1 MKKPMKRLALVFLGP
16 VAFLGLLE
24 GFLFLTGHFEP
35 VHVLKRTLHEGRT
48 YWVTNPDYGPFA
60 LRRPDSPMPHH
71 VWLPE
76 KKDPSKLRV
85 VMLGES
91 AVAGFPSEEYSLGRL
106 TRVLWNESHPDRPME
121 MATVAMVGANSHIL
135 RDFAIESMQMR
146 PDVLVIYSGNN
157 EVIGPYGPVSNFTGA
172 LSKRWMVRASM
183 FVRNTRIG
191 RAMETAMATLG
202 RAISDNGKKSWRG
215 LDEHSRAFLA
225 ADDPALEAMLAQTRE
240 NYRDIIEAA
249 RRHNC
254 KVLICI
260 PAVNINDWPP
270 LASAVND
277 SVSAQREYEWAQT
290 LEREGRMAKAWP
302 HYRRACDL
310 DLLRFRADSR
320 VRQVQR
326 DLVAGI
332 SSPDIG
338 MVDADLWLHEW
349 NPTFRTD
356 REYFLEHVHLTFE
369 GRVAVAALITDG
381 IAELTGEVPPAGIG
395 REGYTGIAQWWE
407 NFPSRAQAAKDR
419 VLFTEFDDAYL
430 WDATQHL
437 LGMKVFSG
445 MADIATRREEI
456 GAKAADLRARGQS
469 GWTTERIE
477 SARAAAAAKEPLDGW
492 VDLKAAELLANL
504 GTFRQARPHIAT
516 ARDKFPRLAQ
526 VHMAFAQEAL
536 RDGQPRVALGHLADM
551 AELLPAGARPAAVYA
566 EAHLK
571 AGESEQAIPYLRKMT
586 EANPQDTGAWLQLAE
601 ALAETDQANQAIVT
615 CRRGLEK
622 AGQNPA
628 LMARLARL
636 LAERDTASSD
646 ELEESLDLA
655 RTAVQLDPEN
665 HAHGETLALALMVNG
680 YDDEAKTE
688 AGRIIA
694 QAYATGDYDIVTSIN
709 QTLNR
714 ARKKENP

>member
-1 MKKPMKRLALVFLGP
+1 MKKPTKRLALVVLGP
-16 VAFLGLLE
+16 VVFLGLLE
-24 GFLFLTGHFEP
+24 GFLFLTGRFEP
-35 VHVLKRTLHEGRT
+35 VRVLQRAVHEGRA
-48 YWVTNPDYGPFA
+48 YWATNPDYGPFA

-76 KKDPSKLRV
+76 EKDPSKLRV

-106 TRVLWNESHPDRPME
+106 TRVLWNESYPERPME
-121 MATVAMVGANSHIL
+121 VATMAMVGANSHIL
-135 RDFAIESMQMR
+135 RDFAIEALQMQ

-172 LSKRWMVRASM
+172 LSARWMVRASM

-191 RAMETAMATLG
+191 RAMESAMHSLG
-202 RAISDNGKKSWRG
+202 RVLSGEKSWQG
-215 LDEHSRAFLA
+215 LDEHSQAFLA
-225 ADDPALEAMLAQTRE
+225 TDDPALDAMLAQTRE
-240 NYRDIIEAA
+240 NYRDIIDAA

-254 KVLICI
+254 KVLVCI
-260 PAVNINDWPP
+260 PAVNLNDWPP

-277 SVSAQREYEWAQT
+277 TVSAQREYEWAQT
-290 LEREGRMAKAWP
+290 LEREGKMAAAWP

-326 DLVAGI
+326 ELVADV
-332 SSPDIG
+332 SSPEVG
-338 MVDADLWLHEW
+338 MVDADLWLHEC
-349 NPTFRTD
+349 NPTFRSD
-356 REYFLEHVHLTFE
+356 REFFLEHVHLTFE
-369 GRVAVAALITDG
+369 GRIAVAALITDG
-381 IAELTGEVPPAGIG
+381 IAELTGEVPSAGIG
-395 REGYTGIAQWWE
+395 REGYAGIAAWWE
-407 NFPSRAQAAKDR
+407 NFPSRVQAAKDR

-430 WDATQHL
+430 WDATRRL

-445 MADIATRREEI
+445 MADIATRRGEI
-456 GAKAADLRARGQS
+456 GAKADDLRARGQS
-469 GWTTERIE
+469 AWTTERIE

-504 GTFRQARPHIAT
+504 GTFQQARPHIAA

-526 VHMAFAQEAL
+526 AHMAFAQEAL

-551 AELLPAGARPAAVYA
+551 AELLPAGAKPAAIYA

-571 AGESEQAIPYLRKMT
+571 AGESEKAIPYLRKM
-586 EANPQDTGAWLQLAE
+586 AMVNPQDAGAWLQLAN
-601 ALAETDQANQAIVT
+601 AQAETGQANQAIVT
-615 CRRGLEK
+615 CRRGLER

-636 LAERDTASSD
+636 LAEKDTATSA
-646 ELEESLDLA
+646 ELGESLDLA
-655 RTAVQLDPEN
+655 RAAVQLDPGN
-665 HAHGETLALALMVNG
+665 HAHGEVLAFALMVNG
-680 YDDEAKTE
+680 YDDEAKSE

-694 QAYATGDYDIVTSIN
+694 QAYAEGDYDIITSIN

-714 ARKKENP
+714 ARKKEIR